1 VAEDWNDPDHY
12 TAYLFQG
19 GLGLP
24 DRAYYLEDNAK
35 FVELRPKYVAHIAS
49 MLRLAGFDD
58 VDTRATR
65 VMQLETA
72 IAKTH
77 WNQVDTQDPSKT
89 NNPWKRAD
97 FAAKAPG
104 LDWDAYFAAAG
115 LGGQADFIVA
125 QPSALTGISALTA
138 SIPLDAWKDWL
149 AFRAI
154 ARAAPYLPKAFVD
167 EDFAF
172 NGKALAGTPQLQERW
187 KRGVNVVNTAMGE
200 AVGHLYVD
208 KYFTP
213 QAKAEAQEIV
223 KNLIAAFDRRIAGN
237 SWMSP
242 PTKEKARAKLH
253 TLTVGIGYPDRW
265 RDYSGL
271 EVRVGDAYGNW
282 ARSDLFEYRHELA
295 KLKGPVDRNEWHLL
309 AHQVNALNA
318 PLQNSII
325 FPAAILEPTFYD
337 PDADPAVNYGAIG
350 GVIGHEIT
358 HSFDDTGAL
367 FDPQGKLANWWT
379 EADFAAFRA
388 RGKALAEQFSKY
400 CPLDICVNG
409 ELTLGEN
416 IADLGGLA
424 AAYDAY
430 HLSLGGRPAPVIDG
444 FSTDQRIFL
453 GWAQNYRSKFREPT
467 LRRLLLTDPHSPG
480 EYRADIVRN
489 LDPWYPAFEVKPG
502 QKLALPEDQRVR
514 IW

>member
-1 VAEDWNDPDHY
+1 
-12 TAYLFQG
+12 
-19 GLGLP
+19 
-24 DRAYYLEDNAK
+24 
-35 FVELRPKYVAHIAS
+35 
-49 MLRLAGFDD
+49 MLRLTGYDD
-58 VDTRATR
+58 VETRAKR
-65 VMQLETA
+65 VFDLEAA
-72 IAKTH
+72 IARTH
-77 WNQVDTQDPSKT
+77 WNQVDTADPSKT
-89 NNPWKRAD
+89 NNPFKRAD

-104 LDWDAYFAAAG
+104 LDWDAYFQAAG
-115 LGGQADFIVA
+115 LAGQADFIVA
-125 QPSALTGISALTA
+125 QPSAIAGISKLTA
-138 SIPLDAWKDWL
+138 SEPIEAWKDWL

-154 ARAAPYLPKAFVD
+154 ARAAPFLPKAFVA

-172 NGKALAGTPQLQERW
+172 NGKTLAGTPQLQERW
-187 KRGVNVVNTAMGE
+187 KRGVNVVNNAMGE
-200 AVGHLYVD
+200 AVGKLYVE

-223 KNLIAAFDRRIAGN
+223 KNLIAAFDKRIAAN
-237 SWMSP
+237 DWMSP
-242 PTKEKARAKLH
+242 ATREKARAKLH

-265 RDYSGL
+265 RDFSGL
-271 EVRVGDAYGNW
+271 EVRAGDAFGNW
-282 ARSDLFEYRHELA
+282 RRADLFEYRYQLA

-309 AHQVNALNA
+309 PHQVNALNA
-318 PLQNSII
+318 PLQNSIV

-337 PDADPAVNYGAIG
+337 PSADPAVNYGAIG

-367 FDPQGKLANWWT
+367 FDPQGKLSNWWT
-379 EADFAAFRA
+379 EADFANFRA

-416 IADLGGLA
+416 IADLGGLN

-430 HLSLGGRPAPVIDG
+430 HLSLGGKPAPTIDG
-444 FSTDQRIFL
+444 FTADQRIFL

-480 EYRADIVRN
+480 EFRADMVRN
-489 LDPWYPAFEVKPG
+489 LDAWYPAFDVKPG
-502 QKLALPEDQRVR
+502 QKLALTPEQRVR